1 MPDLD
6 RTLRLLRTF
15 ALLNYPFACV
25 PFLFLYFR
33 QHGLDAE
40 QYGLVIAAYYVAMF
54 VCEVPT
60 GMLADRF
67 GPKYML
73 VTGPVLLT
81 AGFATLLAVPTMA
94 GFMAGEVLLGM
105 GHAVLSGPPAT
116 LLFETLRAQGREL
129 DYLRHES
136 RNSAWRLFGTGSAF
150 LLGGLVAQNGN
161 PTGDAFGH
169 TIVLTCVL
177 TMFAAALATRLP
189 TPPHRARLG
198 RKVFFGHLGRALSM
212 RPLRWLLLYWIVLFT
227 LLRFPFHNY
236 QPYLA
241 AASREEPLL
250 DDALLIGVLFALLNL
265 VAAPLS
271 AAVPSLVARLGR
283 RRLFWCMPM
292 LLALSLLVMA
302 GERHLAAHGQSS
314 RWLAWLGVSMF
325 FVQQVPF
332 GLHWALL
339 YEFVN
344 HRLGS
349 EARTTVLSLLSL
361 GTRLCY
367 AGCNVLLFS
376 WQEHHG
382 MAAALAI
389 AGLGGLCAT
398 VLVMNL
404 RPRGLLTGNE
414 RIDAG

>member
-1 MPDLD
+1 MPHLE
-6 RTLRLLRTF
+6 RQLRLLRGF
-15 ALLNYPFACV
+15 ALLTYPFACV

-33 QHGLDAE
+33 QHGLDA
-40 QYGLVIAAYYVAMF
+40 QGYGEVIAAYYVAMF

-73 VTGPVLLT
+73 VTGPLLLT
-81 AGFATLLAVPTMA
+81 AGFATLLAAPSYP
-94 GFMAGEVLLGM
+94 GFLLGEVLLGM

-116 LLFETLRAQGREL
+116 LLFETLRAQGAEL

-136 RNSAWRLFGTGSAF
+136 RNSARRLLGTGSAF
-150 LLGGLVAQNGN
+150 LLGGMIAYVSDDNYEG
-161 PTGDAFGH
+161 
-169 TIVLTCVL
+169 TILLTCAL
-177 TMFAAALATRLP
+177 TFAAAVVAIRLA
-189 TPPHRARLG
+189 TPPHRPRLS
-198 RKVFFGHLGRALSM
+198 RAAFLGHLGSALGKA
-212 RPLRWLLLYWIVLFT
+212 PLRWLLLYWVVLFT
-227 LLRFPFHNY
+227 LLRFPFHDY

-241 AASREEPLL
+241 AASEQEPLL
-250 DDALLIGVLFALLNL
+250 GNALLVGGLFALLNL
-265 VAAPLS
+265 LAAPLS
-271 AAVPSLVARLGR
+271 AAVPWLVARVGR
-283 RRLFWCMPM
+283 RLLFWTMPV
-292 LLALSLLVMA
+292 LLGLSLLVMA
-302 GERHLAAHGQSS
+302 AERSLAASGEGS

-349 EARTTVLSLLSL
+349 EVRTTVLSILSL
-361 GTRLCY
+361 GCRLCY

-389 AGLGGLCAT
+389 AGLGGLGAT
-398 VLVMNL
+398 VLVMLL
-404 RPRGLLTGNE
+404 RPRGLLTGSAP
-414 RIDAG
+414 IDAG